1 MSTVRFGLIGLG
13 MHGMRYARHLMR
25 DITGAQLYA
34 VCRQDPARGA
44 AFARE
49 HNVRYY
55 REYLDLL
62 SDPKVEAVVVVTPP
76 ALHERICTTAVTAGK
91 AVLVEKP
98 LARNTREAINIVEA
112 TARSGGLLMVSHTVR
127 FNAVVRAME
136 ERLDEVGPIHT
147 ISMNQRLE
155 PPQREWMD
163 DFSHAGGG
171 VILHTGVHMFD
182 LLRHLSGD
190 EVRRVY
196 CETDRI
202 LYEELED
209 TFVATLRLRR
219 SKIRCVL
226 DAARYT
232 GGRSGRLEVVGEHG
246 QLMGDHVHGYGMF
259 IRERRATPLE
269 IPPPVN
275 TIEAAL
281 RAFLHAIQHQ
291 EAPPITALD
300 GFQAVEIAEACY
312 DSASSGDAIEI
323 YNADAENE
331 APDDLDDD
339 LWTPERSD

>member
-13 MHGMRYARHLMR
+13 IHGMRYARHLMQ
-25 DITGAQLYA
+25 DVDGAVLYA
-34 VCRQDPARGA
+34 VCRQDPARGQ

-62 SDPKVEAVVVVTPP
+62 SDPQVDAVVVVTPP
-76 ALHERICTTAVTAGK
+76 YLHERICTTAVTAGK

-98 LARNTREAINIVEA
+98 LACNTREAINIVEA
-112 TARSGGLLMVSHTVR
+112 TARAGGLLMVSHSLR
-127 FNAVVRAME
+127 FNAVVRALE
-136 ERLDEVGPIHT
+136 NHLDEVGPIHT

-163 DFSHAGGG
+163 DFSRAGGG

-182 LLRHLSGD
+182 LLRHFSGD

-196 CETDRI
+196 CETDRV

-232 GGRSGRLEVVGEHG
+232 GGRSGRIEVVGEHG
-246 QLMGDHVHGYGMF
+246 QLMGDHVHGYGML
-259 IRERRATPLE
+259 IRDRRATPLE

-275 TIEAAL
+275 TIVEAL
-281 RAFLHAIQHQ
+281 RAFLHVFQHQ
-291 EAPPITALD
+291 EDPPITALD

-312 DSASSGDAIEI
+312 ESASSGGAIEI
-323 YNADAENE
+323 YGEDEE
-331 APDDLDDD
+331 EGVPDDYDDD
-339 LWTPERSD
+339 LWTPESR